1 MKLCF
6 FLIYTHSILVYY
18 SFRHQARLLAR
29 QIYFGCCG
37 MRRIL
42 VREEDPRSRPRISP
56 APAPHRP
63 VLSRS
68 VLAQVLVLCSL
79 SDSVIRPSLQVP
91 THVSTACIYYIYLPP
106 RRPTTQPWVN
116 IGGTILYRSTVER
129 LESSTRLRGFAPFPT
144 CWTLG

>member
-1 MKLCF
+1 MNLCF

-79 SDSVIRPSLQVP
+79 SDSVIRPPHHYTCIYCMYLL
-91 THVSTACIYYIYLPP
+91 HISTAEETNNTALGEYRWYYLIY
-106 RRPTTQPWVN
+106 
-116 IGGTILYRSTVER
+116 TVER

>member
-1 MKLCF
+1 MNLCF

-68 VLAQVLVLCSL
+68 VLGQVLVLCCA
-79 SDSVIRPSLQVP
+79 RFP
-91 THVSTACIYYIYLPP
+91 TLLYDHHYTCIYCMYLLHISTTEETNNTALGEYRWYYLIY
-106 RRPTTQPWVN
+106 
-116 IGGTILYRSTVER
+116 TVER

>member
-1 MKLCF
+1 
-6 FLIYTHSILVYY
+6 
-18 SFRHQARLLAR
+18 
-29 QIYFGCCG
+29 

-79 SDSVIRPSLQVP
+79 SDSAIRPSLHMYLL
-91 THVSTACIYYIYLPP
+91 HVSTTYIY
-106 RRPTTQPWVN
+106 RRGDQQH
-116 IGGTILYRSTVER
+116 S
-129 LESSTRLRGFAPFPT
+129 
-144 CWTLG
+144 LG

>member
-1 MKLCF
+1 
-6 FLIYTHSILVYY
+6 
-18 SFRHQARLLAR
+18 
-29 QIYFGCCG
+29 

-68 VLAQVLVLCSL
+68 VLGIGAVLCSL
-79 SDSVIRPSLQVP
+79 SDSVIRPSLHMYLL
-91 THVSTACIYYIYLPP
+91 HVSTTYIYYIYLPP

-116 IGGTILYRSTVER
+116 IGGTT
-129 LESSTRLRGFAPFPT
+129 
-144 CWTLG
+144 

>member
-1 MKLCF
+1 
-6 FLIYTHSILVYY
+6 
-18 SFRHQARLLAR
+18 
-29 QIYFGCCG
+29 

-68 VLAQVLVLCSL
+68 VLAQVLVLCCA
-79 SDSVIRPSLQVP
+79 RFP
-91 THVSTACIYYIYLPP
+91 TLLYDHHYTCIYCMYLLHISTAEETNNTALGEYRWYYLIY
-106 RRPTTQPWVN
+106 
-116 IGGTILYRSTVER
+116 TVER
-129 LESSTRLRGFAPFPT
+129 LESSSRLRGFAPFPT

>member
-1 MKLCF
+1 
-6 FLIYTHSILVYY
+6 
-18 SFRHQARLLAR
+18 
-29 QIYFGCCG
+29 

-68 VLAQVLVLCSL
+68 VLGQVLVLCSL
-79 SDSVIRPSLQVP
+79 SDSVIRPLL
-91 THVSTACIYYIYLPP
+91 HMYLLHISTTEETNTALGEYRWYYLIY
-106 RRPTTQPWVN
+106 
-116 IGGTILYRSTVER
+116 TVER

>member
-1 MKLCF
+1 
-6 FLIYTHSILVYY
+6 
-18 SFRHQARLLAR
+18 
-29 QIYFGCCG
+29 

-91 THVSTACIYYIYLPP
+91 TLHMYLLHASTTYIY
-106 RRPTTQPWVN
+106 RRGDQQHSP
-116 IGGTILYRSTVER
+116 G
-129 LESSTRLRGFAPFPT
+129 
-144 CWTLG
+144 

>member
-1 MKLCF
+1 MNLCF

-68 VLAQVLVLCSL
+68 VLGQVLVLCSL
-79 SDSVIRPSLQVP
+79 SDSVIRPSTTGTYTCIYCMHLL
-91 THVSTACIYYIYLPP
+91 HISTAEETNNTALGEYRWYYLIY
-106 RRPTTQPWVN
+106 
-116 IGGTILYRSTVER
+116 TVER

>member
-1 MKLCF
+1 
-6 FLIYTHSILVYY
+6 
-18 SFRHQARLLAR
+18 
-29 QIYFGCCG
+29 

-68 VLAQVLVLCSL
+68 VLAQVLVLCCARFPTL
-79 SDSVIRPSLQVP
+79 LYDHHYL
-91 THVSTACIYYIYLPP
+91 THVSTAYIYYIYLPP

-116 IGGTILYRSTVER
+116 IGGTT
-129 LESSTRLRGFAPFPT
+129 
-144 CWTLG
+144 

>member
-1 MKLCF
+1 MNLCF

-56 APAPHRP
+56 APPRP

-68 VLAQVLVLCSL
+68 VLGIGAVLCSL
-79 SDSVIRPSLQVP
+79 SDSVIRPYLRYIQY
-91 THVSTACIYYIYLPP
+91 TCIYCMYLLHISTAEETNNTALGEYRWYYLIY
-106 RRPTTQPWVN
+106 
-116 IGGTILYRSTVER
+116 TVER